1 MPLVWT
7 LARVGEIRYTA
18 DQMAADARDVWLP
31 VGTEIAHGAVPYL
44 PPAVDNKP
52 PLWVVLQA
60 LAASTEADLLVM
72 LLVTGAAH
80 VLLALS
86 IRRLATPIGGARVGT
101 LAALVYVLG
110 LPAFGLVTIAD
121 TTVAVALLAAA
132 IATHHARLSGI
143 LGGAA
148 VLTSPW
154 ALLGAPAVVAY
165 YPRSRAWVRRATT
178 TAVAV
183 GVVTLGGLWL
193 AYGPDSALN
202 AIRYSVGLGDAY
214 WTSNQALHRRSLLY
228 APEQWAATMGSLAR
242 TTAIIAV
249 PAMIGLLQCRTWRHL
264 TPFTLAVALLAEYA
278 AVVTLRVMA
287 GEPVA
292 VAARRRVGRT
302 VAVGFLVGVV
312 VRLLVGVGIAAFVL
326 PGVFLAVS
334 LLFAHAAVA
343 VDDAGF
349 GDAFGTAWGLAAG
362 RRLDVLGV
370 VSLLLA
376 LYLVPRFVA
385 AVVPGSTG
393 LLLGGVAIGA
403 GNLLSSGV
411 VGRAYVAAKRVG
423 ETEAEETDPYDAP
436 LGADDIPEP
445 E

>member
-1 MPLVWT
+1 MNGTTALVEAVRRLRGRTGLVLGLLFGVVGVATVVARET
-7 LARVGEIRYTA
+7 L
-18 DQMAADARDVWLP
+18 
-31 VGTEIAHGAVPYL
+31 
-44 PPAVDNKP
+44 
-52 PLWVVLQA
+52 
-60 LAASTEADLLVM
+60 LAASVEQYRA
-72 LLVTGAAH
+72 
-80 VLLALS
+80 S
-86 IRRLATPIGGARVGT
+86 GGDPGT
-101 LAALVYVLG
+101 LPIDLAPVGSELSLG
-110 LPAFGLVTIAD
+110 LPYGA
-121 TTVAVALLAAA
+121 ALLLFA
-132 IATHHARLSGI
+132 
-143 LGGAA
+143 
-148 VLTSPW
+148 
-154 ALLGAPAVVAY
+154 
-165 YPRSRAWVRRATT
+165 
-178 TAVAV
+178 
-183 GVVTLGGLWL
+183 
-193 AYGPDSALN
+193 
-202 AIRYSVGLGDAY
+202 
-214 WTSNQALHRRSLLY
+214 
-228 APEQWAATMGSLAR
+228 
-242 TTAIIAV
+242 
-249 PAMIGLLQCRTWRHL
+249 
-264 TPFTLAVALLAEYA
+264 AVALLAEYA

-302 VAVGFLVGVV
+302 VAIGFLVGVV